1 MIASLFT
8 SVREPNAL
16 IDRSCH
22 TYHMSNIFTLFLK
35 KNQGDIGLPGIPG
48 NPGLTGPKGSK
59 GNEFI

>member
-1 MIASLFT
+1 MLLQIVLAT
-8 SVREPNAL
+8 
-16 IDRSCH
+16 
-22 TYHMSNIFTLFLK
+22 HMSNIFTLFLK